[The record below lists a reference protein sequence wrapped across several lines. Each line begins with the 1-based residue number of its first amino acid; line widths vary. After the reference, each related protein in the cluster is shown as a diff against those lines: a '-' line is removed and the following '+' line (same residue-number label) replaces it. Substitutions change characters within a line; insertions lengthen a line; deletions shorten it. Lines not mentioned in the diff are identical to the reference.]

1 MTPSPEPQPPVSDRP
16 ASGNPGS
23 PGSDSQGPGSEK
35 PVISVV
41 IPCLN
46 EVQSVAKCVEK
57 ALKGIEKSGLSG
69 EVVVSDNDSEDGSA
83 EAARAAGARVVHE
96 PRRGYGSAYLRGFE
110 AARGRYLVMG
120 DADETYDF
128 EDIPRF
134 IKPLHEDGADMVMGT
149 RLKGNIL
156 PGAMPWSHR
165 WIGNPILS
173 GMLKLLFRTRI
184 SDSHCGMRSF
194 TADAYER
201 MGLRTTGMEFASEIV
216 VNALR
221 NQLKIE
227 EIPITYYPREGESKL
242 QGFRD
247 AWRHVRF
254 MLLFS
259 PSFLFQLPGLL
270 LMLFGLVTIGLLG
283 GGPRE
288 ILGRTWDFH
297 VLLFGCLSLILGYNL
312 VIFDVLAKRFSL
324 TAGFVKP
331 NWWLK
336 RLQSFFSLEKGLA
349 LGALVMLI
357 GLGLEIKIV
366 YDWMQSGMG
375 PLMAVRGITLG
386 MTAMVLGTQTMFASF
401 LFSLTMI
408 QRR

>member
-1 MTPSPEPQPPVSDRP
+1 MASSPSEPTSDD
-16 ASGNPGS
+16 S
-23 PGSDSQGPGSEK
+23 PM
-35 PVISVV
+35 ISVV

-46 EVQSVAKCVEK
+46 EVQSVGKCVQK
-57 ALKGIEKSGLSG
+57 ALAGIERSGLTG

-83 EAARAAGARVVHE
+83 DAARAAGARVVHE

-110 AARGRYLVMG
+110 AARGKYFVMG

-134 IKPLHEDGADMVMGT
+134 IEPLHEKGFDMVMGT
-149 RLKGNIL
+149 RLKGEIL

-173 GMLKLLFRTRI
+173 GMLKLLFRTKI

-194 TADAYER
+194 TRDAYER

-221 NQLKIE
+221 NQLKID

-259 PSFLFQLPGLL
+259 PSYLFQLPGFLL
-270 LMLFGLVTIGLLG
+270 SLFGLLSIGLLAA
-283 GGPRE
+283 GPRE
-288 ILGRTWDFH
+288 LLGRTWDFH

-312 VIFDVLAKRFSL
+312 VIFDILAKRFSVA
-324 TAGFVKP
+324 AGFVKP
-331 NWWLK
+331 NEYLSGLV
-336 RLQSFFSLEKGLA
+336 RFFTLEKGLV
-349 LGALVMLI
+349 LGVLVLI
-357 GLGLEIKIV
+357 AGLGLELKIV
-366 YDWMQSGMG
+366 YDWAQGG
-375 PLMAVRGITLG
+375 FGQLMAVRGVALG
-386 MTAMVLGTQTMFASF
+386 MTAMVLGAQTVFASF
-401 LFSLTMI
+401 LFSLTLI

>member
-1 MTPSPEPQPPVSDRP
+1 MTMTSETRDDLAEPNDAP
-16 ASGNPGS
+16 APA
-23 PGSDSQGPGSEK
+23 GPA
-35 PVISVV
+35 PAISVV

-46 EVQSVAKCVEK
+46 EVQSVGKCVEK
-57 ALKGIEKSGLSG
+57 ALRGIEKTGLTG
-69 EVVVSDNDSEDGSA
+69 EVVVVDNASTDGSA
-83 EAARAAGARVVHE
+83 DAARAAGARVVHE
-96 PRRGYGSAYLRGFE
+96 PRRGYGSAYLRGFS
-110 AARGRYLVMG
+110 AARGRYFVMG

-134 IKPLHEDGADMVMGT
+134 IEPLHEDRVDMVMGT
-149 RLKGNIL
+149 RLEGEIL

-173 GMLKLLFRTRI
+173 GMLKILFQTSI

-194 TADAYER
+194 SRKAYEA

-221 NQLKIE
+221 AKLRIA

-259 PSFLFQLPGLL
+259 PSYLFLLPGLV
-270 LMLFGLVTIGLLG
+270 LMLFGGAAILLLG

-288 ILGRTWDFH
+288 IFGRTWDYH
-297 VLLFGCLSLILGYNL
+297 VLLFGCLAAILGYNL
-312 VIFDVLAKRFSL
+312 VIFDTLAKRFSI
-324 TAGFVKP
+324 TAGFLQPGK
-331 NWWLK
+331 WLAK
-336 RLQSFFSLEKGLA
+336 RVRFFTLERGL
-349 LGALVMLI
+349 LVGGLI
-357 GLGLEIKIV
+357 FLAGLGLEAKIV
-366 YDWMQSGMG
+366 WDWFQGGQG
-375 PLMAVRGITLG
+375 PLMAVRGVALG
-386 MTAMVLGTQTMFASF
+386 MTAMVIGAQTAFASF

-408 QRR
+408 ESR